1 VRKLVPLQQ
10 LIDEAREQ
18 GLDDTVMLVDPDDVC
33 TVNPDE
39 LELEEDLDE
48 DQE

>member
-1 VRKLVPLQQ
+1 MRKLVPLQQ

-18 GLDDTVMLVDPDDVC
+18 GLEDSVMLVDPDDVC

-39 LELEEDLDE
+39 LELEENPDDDE
-48 DQE
+48 E